1 VLTNFSLKQLL
12 QVELFVACSETA
24 GWCARPLLRWSI
36 PGELRMPSAGQCRP
50 QAWIDQLRSPAEI
63 ALDRSEAGAEPAAR
77 KAPVLDRVQSS
88 VRRAT
93 RLERIAVDV
102 SPGPPSPIAIRTA
115 RREIDPHA
123 VRASRKQKAQA
134 RQNHIYCAA
143 LNLRNRSAHSAG
155 YNSSRHD
162 GSRSGPA
169 G

>member
-1 VLTNFSLKQLL
+1 
-12 QVELFVACSETA
+12 
-24 GWCARPLLRWSI
+24 
-36 PGELRMPSAGQCRP
+36 MPSAG
-50 QAWIDQLRSPAEI
+50 
-63 ALDRSEAGAEPAAR
+63 LDRSAPLAGGNRTRPFGGGRRAGDQESAR
-77 KAPVLDRVQSS
+77 SDRVQSS

-143 LNLRNRSAHSAG
+143 LNLRNRSAHSIDCE
-155 YNSSRHD
+155 SSRDD
-162 GSRSGPA
+162 GSRSGP
-169 G
+169 GGGYRLY